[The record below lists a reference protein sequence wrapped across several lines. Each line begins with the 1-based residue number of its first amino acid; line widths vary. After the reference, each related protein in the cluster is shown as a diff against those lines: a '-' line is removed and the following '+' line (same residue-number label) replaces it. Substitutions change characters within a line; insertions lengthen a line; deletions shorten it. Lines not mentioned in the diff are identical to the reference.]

1 MKKSKLL
8 KILAFILCL
17 VLLLCL
23 GIAFWLPS
31 FIMTGERQTL
41 EEAFAWQSQ
50 HYDTSF
56 YEKLKKTN
64 YTIKGLEDYDLHVEY
79 LENPTKTDKYI
90 ILSHGY
96 TDNHMGALKYVPMYF
111 KLGFNCIIYDLRG
124 HGENDPTFT
133 TYGIREA
140 QDLKALI
147 EDTKKK
153 ISQVHHIGTPW
164 RILRRCHHYH

>member
-1 MKKSKLL
+1 MKKGKLL

-41 EEAFAWQSQ
+41 KEAFDWQSQ

-56 YEKLKKTN
+56 YEKLKKTD
-64 YTIKGLEDYDLHVEY
+64 YTIKGLEDYDLHIEY

-96 TDNHMGALKYVPMYF
+96 TDNRMGALKYVPMYLKF
-111 KLGFNCIIYDLRG
+111 GFNCIIYDLRG

-153 ISQVHHIGTPW
+153 ISQAHHLGTPW

>member
-41 EEAFAWQSQ
+41 KEAFNWQSQ

-56 YEKLKKTN
+56 YEKLKKQ
-64 YTIKGLEDYDLHVEY
+64 I
-79 LENPTKTDKYI
+79 
-90 ILSHGY
+90 
-96 TDNHMGALKYVPMYF
+96 
-111 KLGFNCIIYDLRG
+111 
-124 HGENDPTFT
+124 
-133 TYGIREA
+133 
-140 QDLKALI
+140 
-147 EDTKKK
+147 
-153 ISQVHHIGTPW
+153 TPSRAW
-164 RILRRCHHYH
+164 RIMTFISNT